1 MASFS
6 VYIRKKRKGTIG
18 MKLQTLLQH
27 LHNFTPRV
35 TENPTITSIEMDSR
49 EVKQGSLFV
58 CIKGF
63 TVDGHDF
70 AEQAVA
76 RGAVAIIAERP
87 LTLPV
92 PVIYV
97 NDSRRAL
104 AVLADAFYGQP
115 THQLHLIGVTGTN
128 GKTSTTHFIERICRH
143 AGKKPVSL
151 ARLT

>member
-1 MASFS
+1 MR
-6 VYIRKKRKGTIG
+6 I
-18 MKLQTLLQH
+18 QTLLRY
-27 LHNFTPRV
+27 LHRFTPH
-35 TENPTITSIEMDSR
+35 TNENPTITSIEMDSR

-76 RGAVAIIAERP
+76 RGAVAVVAERP

-143 AGKKPVSL
+143 AGKKTGLIGTINKIGRAHV
-151 ARLT
+151 